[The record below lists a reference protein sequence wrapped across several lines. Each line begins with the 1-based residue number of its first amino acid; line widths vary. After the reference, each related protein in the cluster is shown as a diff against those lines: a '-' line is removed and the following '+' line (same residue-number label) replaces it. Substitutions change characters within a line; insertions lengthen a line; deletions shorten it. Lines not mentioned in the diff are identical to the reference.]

1 MHGMAATVGK
11 AKSCLNTVTQNP
23 SQNICIR
30 YIPYLS
36 LDISVMSRGDFELPM
51 QVKARNVPAVRSTQL
66 IVQKAHPISISGV
79 TRVTPG
85 IAWT

>member
-1 MHGMAATVGK
+1 MHKVHTV
-11 AKSCLNTVTQNP
+11 AEFRHLCYESWRFRIAYASKSEERT
-23 SQNICIR
+23 
-30 YIPYLS
+30 
-36 LDISVMSRGDFELPM
+36 
-51 QVKARNVPAVRSTQL
+51 AVRSTQL